1 MALFQ
6 YRQKMRTRHQKNLK
20 VILSMEQRELAN
32 WLANLPD
39 DEIEYVVWLVEEVE
53 IALDNM
59 IIDQHGLDQA
69 EELLNQ
75 FTLKSRP

>member
-1 MALFQ
+1 
-6 YRQKMRTRHQKNLK
+6 MRTRHQKNLK

-32 WLANLPD
+32 WLANLPE
-39 DEIEYVVWLVEEVE
+39 DEIEYVEWLVEEVE

-69 EELLNQ
+69 EELLKQ
-75 FTLKSRP
+75 FTLKQ

>member
-6 YRQKMRTRHQKNLK
+6 YRQKMRTQHQKNLK
-20 VILSMEQRELAN
+20 VVLSMEQMELAN
-32 WLANLPD
+32 WLANLPE
-39 DEIEYVVWLVEEVE
+39 DEIEYVIWLVEEVE

-69 EELLNQ
+69 KELLQ
-75 FTLKSRP
+75 SFTLKNKP

>member
-1 MALFQ
+1 
-6 YRQKMRTRHQKNLK
+6 MRTRHQKNLK

-32 WLANLPD
+32 WLANLPE
-39 DEIEYVVWLVEEVE
+39 DEIEYVEWLVEEVE

-69 EELLNQ
+69 EELLKR
-75 FTLKSRP
+75 FTLKK

>member
-32 WLANLPD
+32 WLANLPE
-39 DEIEYVVWLVEEVE
+39 DEIEYVEWLVEEVE

-59 IIDQHGLDQA
+59 IIEQTGLDQA
-69 EELLNQ
+69 EELLKR
-75 FTLKSRP
+75 FTLKK

>member
-1 MALFQ
+1 
-6 YRQKMRTRHQKNLK
+6 
-20 VILSMEQRELAN
+20 MEQRELAN

>member
-1 MALFQ
+1 
-6 YRQKMRTRHQKNLK
+6 MRTRHQKNLK

-32 WLANLPD
+32 WLANLPE
-39 DEIEYVVWLVEEVE
+39 DEIEYVEWLVEEVE

-69 EELLNQ
+69 EELLKQ
-75 FTLKSRP
+75 FTLKK

>member
-32 WLANLPD
+32 WLANLPE
-39 DEIEYVVWLVEEVE
+39 DEIEYVEWLVEEVE

-69 EELLNQ
+69 EELLKQ
-75 FTLKSRP
+75 FTLKQ

>member
-32 WLANLPD
+32 WLANLPE
-39 DEIEYVVWLVEEVE
+39 DEIEYVEWLVEEVE

-69 EELLNQ
+69 EELLKQ
-75 FTLKSRP
+75 FTLKK